1 MLLQFETPNPKWGLE
16 VFKNGY
22 NGGGE
27 GGVALSGTKF
37 FNIIS
42 GVCHT
47 G

>member
-1 MLLQFETPNPKWGLE
+1 M
-16 VFKNGY
+16 VIM
-22 NGGGE
+22 GGE

-47 G
+47 GQVDLKMGGKNIGN